1 MKLLTKKW
9 QMVLYGCAGLG
20 LNMLN
25 IILGSHLCN
34 GLIAEGFESN
44 SEFWTYENK
53 TLVAV
58 GLWAIL
64 SVIVKIFDGV
74 VDIPLSSFT
83 DNLRTRWGRRRPSI
97 LIGYIPLLI
106 AYVLFLFPL
115 GNNQIVNTIWFV
127 FLAAVFYSGYTL
139 TMVTYYATFAEIVDN
154 EHDRNF
160 ISTVK
165 SICDVVYFSLNFAL
179 VPLFVSLGVNIRYV
193 ALIFLPLA
201 ATMLIP
207 LFMIKEPST
216 KDGIPLPNGKVLQKR
231 VSFFTSLKY
240 AFKNKQF
247 LYWLGIVA
255 VMNIGL
261 QLFLGG
267 ISIFFSNVGENLN
280 MTFVMASAF
289 APVPFTLMLY
299 NKILKKRGLRFAF
312 QYILLVFSI
321 GMSLMMIC
329 HIVPAAWQMPVAIC
343 CALIVSFAIGAFFS
357 ITYTVPAQLASE
369 QNQATEVCGSS
380 MYFSVQG
387 LFEAVSAALA
397 TQVILIAIRTGFTF
411 KSTGDYDS
419 SLMKFF
425 PLFVAGFCMIAF
437 VMAFFLPKSMA
448 YMGKENKL
456 PSEIVP
462 LQTTEASGTADFE
475 EKLRELDLFL
485 EENKDLIENP
495 SATEE

>member
-9 QMVLYGCAGLG
+9 QMILYGCAGLG

-34 GLIAEGFESN
+34 GLIADGFDSN
-44 SEFWTYENK
+44 IEFWTYENK
-53 TLVAV
+53 TLVVV

-64 SVIVKIFDGV
+64 SVLVKIFDGI

-106 AYVLFLFPL
+106 AYLLFLIPL
-115 GNNQIVNTIWFV
+115 SPANTQGGAILNTIWFV
-127 FLAAVFYSGYTL
+127 VLAAIFYSGYTL
-139 TMVTYYATFAEIVDN
+139 TMVTYYATFAEIV
-154 EHDRNF
+154 ETEKDRNF

-179 VPLFVSLGVNIRYV
+179 VPLFVGFGVNIRLV

-216 KDGIPLPNGKVLQKR
+216 KDGIPLPNGEVLQKR
-231 VSFFTSLKY
+231 VGFFTSLKF
-240 AFKNKQF
+240 AFKNKRF
-247 LYWLGIVA
+247 LYWLSIVA

-267 ISIFFSNVGENLN
+267 ISIFFSNVGDGLN

-289 APVPFTLMLY
+289 VPVPFTLLLY
-299 NKILKKRGLRFAF
+299 NKILRKKGLRFAF

-321 GMSLMMIC
+321 GMSLMMTC
-329 HIVPAAWQMPVAIC
+329 HIVPTSWQMPIAIG
-343 CALIVSFAIGAFFS
+343 CAIIVSFAIGAFFS
-357 ITYTVPAQLASE
+357 ITYTVPAQLACE
-369 QNQATEVCGSS
+369 QNQTSEVCASS
-380 MYFSVQG
+380 MFFAVQG
-387 LFEAVSAALA
+387 LFEAVSAAFA
-397 TQVILIAIRTGFTF
+397 TQIVLIGIRTGFTF
-411 KSTGDYDS
+411 ES
-419 SLMKFF
+419 SAEAVSPVM
-425 PLFVAGFCMIAF
+425 GF
-437 VMAFFLPKSMA
+437 
-448 YMGKENKL
+448 
-456 PSEIVP
+456 
-462 LQTTEASGTADFE
+462 
-475 EKLRELDLFL
+475 
-485 EENKDLIENP
+485 
-495 SATEE
+495 